1 MALYVRVVD
10 GQVKDVWDTP
20 PGEGVGNNGWMNAI
34 EVRPNITPHRQ
45 GYGAHT
51 FNLNVDP
58 VQIVYSTFDIS
69 VDDRKNSMKSAAGFG
84 FQQVV
89 REQTQL
95 QLNPNPDE
103 QYDAAAVEAARQD
116 MLTKQAAIDACA
128 THDDLDALT
137 V

>member
-1 MALYVRVVD
+1 MLFRS
-10 GQVKDVWDTP
+10 
-20 PGEGVGNNGWMNAI
+20 
-34 EVRPNITPHRQ
+34 ITPHRQ

-51 FNLNVDP
+51 FNLSTDP

-95 QLNPNPDE
+95 QMNSNPDE
-103 QYDAAAVEAARQD
+103 QYDAAAVETARQD
-116 MLTKQAAIDACA
+116 MIAKQAQIDACT
-128 THDDLDALT
+128 THDELDALM
-137 V
+137 

>member
-20 PGEGVGNNGWMNAI
+20 PQEGVGNNGWKNAI
-34 EVRPNITPHRQ
+34 EVRPNITAHRQ
-45 GYGAHT
+45 GYGAHS
-51 FNLNVDP
+51 FNLDTDP

-69 VDDRKNSMKSAAGFG
+69 VDDRKSSMKSAAGFG

-95 QLNPNPDE
+95 QLSANPSE
-103 QYDAAAVEAARQD
+103 EYDGAAVETARQD
-116 MLTKQAAIDACA
+116 MLTKQAAIDACT
-128 THDDLDALT
+128 THDELDALL
-137 V
+137 